1 MNVTLTCSFSSR
13 DSACSLE
20 GTGSQIVPLL
30 ACKLDVTAHLLSLG
44 VSSGQ
49 QRTGDENVS
58 EVDLILSRAR
68 YFVATED
75 EKMSMTIYP
84 SHRKN

>member
-49 QRTGDENVS
+49 N
-58 EVDLILSRAR
+58 RAG